1 MLHGKQ
7 LAVLIFCAILGGL
20 LIGYAFVLI
29 RKVCNLVKWTDLA
42 MLFSII
48 SITLALTFMLIF
60 IIWSIIGTVTPITDF
75 FNSNLSDC
83 IANGFDCLKLTFI
96 FHAFIYDLYKW
107 CIFLVAT
114 STDISQNKEVNNQRQ
129 NRLKVI
135 LFATLA
141 LVLLIN
147 IIMTVGVLA
156 NTQEED

>member
-1 MLHGKQ
+1 
-7 LAVLIFCAILGGL
+7 
-20 LIGYAFVLI
+20 
-29 RKVCNLVKWTDLA
+29 
-42 MLFSII
+42 
-48 SITLALTFMLIF
+48 MLIF

-83 IANGFDCLKLTFI
+83 IANGFDCLMLTFI